1 MRRSLG
7 GIVAAVLLSAVALR
21 AEDGVTPT
29 EILLGQSAP
38 FSGAA
43 AGLGTEFWR
52 GAEACFSQVNSA
64 GGVQGR
70 KIDVLAV
77 DDAYNPAVT
86 LPNTLKFVNDSKVF
100 ALFDYVGTPTLVA
113 ALPAIRR
120 YQPQGLFLFG
130 AFTGAQ
136 PQRESPGKEVV
147 FNIRAS
153 YRQETAALVG
163 ALAGQGIKKIGVFA
177 QNDPYGSS
185 GLDGVKRALA
195 AHQLGLAGEAT
206 FERGVPYSTSM
217 AEQVKLLQA
226 AGAEAVIA
234 VGAYTQCA
242 AFVRDARAAGFK
254 GWIANLSF
262 VGADPLLRL
271 LGDESAKS
279 GADLTSR
286 LLNSQ
291 VVPAW
296 SDSSVGVVAAYRAA
310 MDQAAPALPS
320 GLGDGSYKPLT
331 YSFASLEG
339 YIDARFFVEI
349 LKATP
354 KALTRAAFSREAMR
368 VKADLGGFKLAFN
381 PEDRQASNK
390 VFFTVVRGGQWAS
403 VPNLKGLQ

>member
-1 MRRSLG
+1 M
-7 GIVAAVLLSAVALR
+7 AAMLAALSLR
-21 AEDGVTPT
+21 ADDGVTST

-52 GAEACFSQVNSA
+52 GADACFSLVNA
-64 GGVQGR
+64 DGGVQGR
-70 KIDVLAV
+70 KIRVLAV
-77 DDAYNPAVT
+77 DDAYNPSLT
-86 LPNTLKFVNDSKVF
+86 LPNTLKLVNESKVF

-136 PQRESPGKEVV
+136 PQRESPGKDVV
-147 FNIRAS
+147 FNVRAS
-153 YRQETAALVG
+153 YRQETAALVE
-163 ALAGQGIKKIGVFA
+163 ALVAGQGVKKIGVFA
-177 QNDPYGSS
+177 QNDPYGTS

-195 AHQLGLAGEAT
+195 AHQLDLAGEAT
-206 FERGVPYSTSM
+206 FERGAPFDTSM
-217 AEQVKLLQA
+217 AQQVKLLQD

-271 LGDESAKS
+271 LADESAKG
-279 GADLTSR
+279 GADLTKQ
-286 LLNSQ
+286 LVNSQ

-296 SDSSVGVVAAYRAA
+296 SDPGVGVVAAYRAA
-310 MDQAAPALPS
+310 MDKANPELPS
-320 GLGDGSYKPLT
+320 GLGDGSYKPLK

-339 YIDARFFVEI
+339 YVDAR
-349 LKATP
+349 L
-354 KALTRAAFSREAMR
+354 
-368 VKADLGGFKLAFN
+368 
-381 PEDRQASNK
+381 
-390 VFFTVVRGGQWAS
+390 
-403 VPNLKGLQ
+403 